1 MAERQF
7 GEIVGVQIGTLFWA
21 RRALSEALVHR
32 PTQAGIS
39 GSGAEGADSIVVSG
53 GYEDDVDAGDE
64 IIYTGHGGNDPQTGK
79 QVADQTLTRGNL
91 ALAKSRVEGLPVRV
105 IRGAHS
111 GSSFAPREG
120 YRYDGLYYVADHWC
134 EKGRSGYLIWRFKLV
149 RDSSDGRPL
158 PPFVSPPAGREVP
171 ERRPTTTLRI
181 VRNTAVAT
189 AVKIL
194 HDHRCQVCG
203 VRLETPAGPYAE
215 GAHIRPLGSPHDGPD
230 TAGNILC
237 LCPNHHALFDLGAF
251 TVGDDLRLI
260 GLEGSLRTT
269 ARHIVDVLHLAYQ
282 RDHCVRRKDT

>member
-7 GEIVGVQIGTLFWA
+7 GEIAGVRVGTTFGD

-53 GYEDDVDAGDE
+53 GYEDDIDAGDE
-64 IIYTGHGGNDPQTGK
+64 SIYTGHGGNDSQTGK
-79 QVADQTLTRGNL
+79 QIADQTLTRGNL

-111 GSSFAPREG
+111 GSSFAPQEG

-149 RDSSDGRPL
+149 RDSSEPRQP
-158 PPFVSPPAGREVP
+158 VTSPPAGREVP

-189 AVKIL
+189 AVKTL

-251 TVGDDLRLI
+251 TIGDDLGLI

-269 ARHIVDVLHLAYQ
+269 SGHTVDVLHLAYQ
-282 RDHCVRRKDT
+282 RDHCMRREDR